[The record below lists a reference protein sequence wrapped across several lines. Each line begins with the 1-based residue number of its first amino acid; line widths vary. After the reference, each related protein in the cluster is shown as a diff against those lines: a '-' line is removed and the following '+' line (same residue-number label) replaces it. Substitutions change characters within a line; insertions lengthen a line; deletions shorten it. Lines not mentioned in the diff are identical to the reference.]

1 MARPEASGHTAKVLD
16 ADDLLRIYDDQLR
29 GEVEMASALTWAR
42 HGPLYWAKH
51 VGGRG
56 FVSYRSLT
64 GADGLEALVDATVA
78 HYAADPMITGFE
90 WKSRG
95 HDPVPD
101 LDDVLRAHQFVREEV
116 ESVMLG
122 EAVAL
127 AVDVPLPDGV
137 TVRRIESGDDVRRMS
152 ALHAEVF
159 GEPDDGGEEILHRL
173 AQKQDDV
180 ELWIAEADGEIV
192 SAGRLEPVP
201 GTEVAGIW
209 GGSTLAA
216 WRGRGIY
223 RALTAERARSALR
236 RGYRFL
242 HSDSTEFSRPILER
256 AGFLKVTTTTP
267 YEWHRARES

>member
-1 MARPEASGHTAKVLD
+1 MARPVQKGHTADVFD
-16 ADDLLRIYDDQLR
+16 AGDLLRIYDDQLR
-29 GEVEMASALTWAR
+29 GEVEMVSALTWTR

-64 GADGLEALVDATVA
+64 GEDDLAALVDATVA
-78 HYAADPMITGFE
+78 HYAADPKITRFE

-101 LDDVLRAHQFVREEV
+101 LDGILRAQHFVREEV

-122 EAVAL
+122 EALAL
-127 AVDVPLPDGV
+127 AVDVALPDGV
-137 TVRRIESGDDVRRMS
+137 TVRRIESADDVRRMS
-152 ALHAEVF
+152 AMQAEVF
-159 GEPDDGGEEILHRL
+159 DEPDDGGEETLHRL
-173 AQKQDDV
+173 AQQQGDV
-180 ELWIAEADGEIV
+180 ELWVAEAAGAIV

-223 RALTAERARSALR
+223 RALTAERARSALH
-236 RGYRFL
+236 RGCRFL

-256 AGFLKVTTTTP
+256 SGFLKVTTTTP
-267 YEWHRARES
+267 YEWHRPR